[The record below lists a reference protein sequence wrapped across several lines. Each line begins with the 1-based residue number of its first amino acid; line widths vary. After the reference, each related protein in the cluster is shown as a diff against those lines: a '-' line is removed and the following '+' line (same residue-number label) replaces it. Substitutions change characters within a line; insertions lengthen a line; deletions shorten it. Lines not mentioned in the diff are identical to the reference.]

1 MRQANNKKHAIYE
14 NLVPNFA
21 CFSLMRGRN
30 KKRQKKFIWRIIL
43 EKATYTF
50 LQRATF
56 KNITLPIPN
65 TTEKFHKKTKNRKK
79 SLQISIRQ
87 TSSMDFK

>member
-43 EKATYTF
+43 EKNHVYIFTARDI
-50 LQRATF
+50 Q
-56 KNITLPIPN
+56 KHNIAN
-65 TTEKFHKKTKNRKK
+65 SKHYWK
-79 SLQISIRQ
+79 IS
-87 TSSMDFK
+87 